1 LRAAEAAVVAHD
13 AETERIRTR
22 RDDAR
27 AALSGL
33 NERVIRARELLAE
46 DQAAVRAVLAER
58 ETDGPE
64 TDTAE
69 GAVAAGDAADAPR
82 VAALVADRAAE
93 RALVDRL
100 IALAAA

>member
-1 LRAAEAAVVAHD
+1 RAAEAAVVAHD

-33 NERVIRARELLAE
+33 RERVIRARELLTE
-46 DQAAVRAVLAER
+46 DEAAVRAALAQR
-58 ETDGPE
+58 DADGADTDNDNDNDNDG
-64 TDTAE
+64 TAP
-69 GAVAAGDAADAPR
+69 VPR
-82 VAALVADRAAE
+82 VAALVTDRAAE

-100 IALAAA
+100 IALRTAR